1 MTQLPLAE
9 WESLLNAAE
18 AHLGEHDLALRVGE
32 HIKPW
37 HTGLMGFILMTSRN
51 VQQVGGDLSRFQHLL
66 NDVYRVQLGMTR
78 TQFFMTLEPSTS
90 VQSTQFEL
98 LTTASWVCHAR
109 WLTSRPD
116 LVFDAEFSFPQPPCL
131 ATLAQVFRGQIRFNQ
146 PRTEV
151 RGAVD
156 YLYLPV
162 QQSDLSI
169 NQILRN
175 TAFAQLEDLTA
186 TSGTFLAKLEKVI
199 KTRLGHGPLAL
210 KEVARDMG
218 MSTRTLQARLDRYG
232 MTFRQL
238 LDGVRHAQAKHAL
251 RNTDLPLTEIAFSL
265 GFTTQTSFQHAFKRW
280 TGTSPGSFRRS
291 RSRTAR

>member
-1 MTQLPLAE
+1 
-9 WESLLNAAE
+9 
-18 AHLGEHDLALRVGE
+18 
-32 HIKPW
+32 
-37 HTGLMGFILMTSRN
+37 
-51 VQQVGGDLSRFQHLL
+51 
-66 NDVYRVQLGMTR
+66 
-78 TQFFMTLEPSTS
+78 
-90 VQSTQFEL
+90 
-98 LTTASWVCHAR
+98 
-109 WLTSRPD
+109 
-116 LVFDAEFSFPQPPCL
+116 
-131 ATLAQVFRGQIRFNQ
+131 
-146 PRTEV
+146 
-151 RGAVD
+151 
-156 YLYLPV
+156 V

-291 RSRTAR
+291 RSSPTGMPAHHQRSVVATKGKSVGHDRVHMGAQGPA